1 MSFTSGK
8 IYNPYLMTWQSSK
21 DFFDYMKKDKQMT
34 EQNKNAEN
42 TKPQQTTEDED
53 VMQQM
58 VDEGNETTDTDDAES
73 DEDSKE
79 DSKK

>member
-1 MSFTSGK
+1 
-8 IYNPYLMTWQSSK
+8 
-21 DFFDYMKKDKQMT
+21 MT